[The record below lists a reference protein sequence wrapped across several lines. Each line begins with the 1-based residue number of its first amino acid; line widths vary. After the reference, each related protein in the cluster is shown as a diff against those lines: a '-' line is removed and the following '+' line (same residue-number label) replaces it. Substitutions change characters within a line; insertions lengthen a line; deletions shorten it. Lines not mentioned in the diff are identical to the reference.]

1 MDSERNDYDVKP
13 INQKCSSNINSY
25 VTKPNPNSTNYNVAT
40 KLDSVNDQHKLDSQ
54 YDNVDNLNVK
64 PMYGGGYIFKIK
76 FRNIDYEIFGTNELD
91 AIKIFL
97 NGRIFKKDHLIEISY
112 NNIDSMY
119 IIRRKYKNKII
130 KLYK

>member
-1 MDSERNDYDVKP
+1 MESETNDYDVKP
-13 INQKCSSNINSY
+13 INHKCTSSMNSY
-25 VTKPNPNSTNYNVAT
+25 LTKPNPNSTNYNVST
-40 KLDSVNDQHKLDSQ
+40 NLNSVSNQHKLDSQ

-64 PMYGGGYIFKIK
+64 PMYGGKNIFKIK
-76 FRNIDYEIFGTNELD
+76 FRNKYYNISGTNELD

-112 NNIDSMY
+112 NNIDSLY

-130 KLYK
+130 RLN

>member
-1 MDSERNDYDVKP
+1 MDSETYDYDVKP
-13 INQKCSSNINSY
+13 INQKCSSTNNSY
-25 VTKPNPNSTNYNVAT
+25 ITKPNPNSTNYNTAAN
-40 KLDSVNDQHKLDSQ
+40 LDSINNQHKLDSQ

-64 PMYGGGYIFKIK
+64 PMYGGQHIFKIK
-76 FRNIDYEIFGTNELD
+76 FRNVDYEIFGINELD

-112 NNIDSMY
+112 NNIDSLY